1 MDFLVDNI
9 VLVMA
14 ALVSGGMLL
23 WPVLNRG
30 SSVGALN
37 TLGATQMLNSKNAI
51 LIDVREAPELSRGAV
66 PQARHMPMSTFAQA
80 QDALVKEAQG
90 PKQPKPVIVMCASGM
105 RSQRI
110 AKKLREAGLTEVY
123 NLEGGFDAWRQAG
136 LPIKSQ
142 VKS

>member
-1 MDFLVDNI
+1 MQFLIDNI

-23 WPVLNRG
+23 WPMINR
-30 SSVGALN
+30 SSAVGLLN
-37 TLGATQMLNSKNAI
+37 TLSATQMLNGRNAL
-51 LIDVREAPELSRGAV
+51 LIDIREAAELARGAV

-80 QDALVKEAQG
+80 QAALVKELQAG
-90 PKQPKPVIVMCASGM
+90 KSPRPVIVMCASGM

-110 AKKLREAGLTEVY
+110 AKQLRTAGVEEVF

-136 LPIKSQ
+136 LPVRVRQSG
-142 VKS
+142 